1 MPFRL
6 PSSRISE
13 ILAAPKRTVSGP
25 PRFERYGERGRKFEV
40 AVEWVGGSFVNL
52 RVRIAAGVLDEP
64 TTFVAAL
71 ILDGER
77 IRGIGYTP
85 IERRRHFRLAIPKG
99 WHENIIDPNLPTS
112 DPGRNRHVPIGDSE
126 VGDLHSFVR
135 LVATRWNI
143 DFGLE
148 ETLL

>member
-1 MPFRL
+1 MPSRF

-13 ILAAPKRTVSGP
+13 IVAAPKRSLAGP
-25 PRFERYGERGRKFEV
+25 PRFDRYGERGRKFEGS
-40 AVEWVGGSFVNL
+40 VEWVDGSFVNL
-52 RVRIAAGVLDEP
+52 RVRIAAGVLDDP

-77 IRGIGYTP
+77 IRGIDYTP

-99 WHENIIDPNLPTS
+99 WHENVIDPNLPTN
-112 DPGRNRHVPIGDSE
+112 DQGRNRHVTVSDWE

-143 DFGLE
+143 DFCLE